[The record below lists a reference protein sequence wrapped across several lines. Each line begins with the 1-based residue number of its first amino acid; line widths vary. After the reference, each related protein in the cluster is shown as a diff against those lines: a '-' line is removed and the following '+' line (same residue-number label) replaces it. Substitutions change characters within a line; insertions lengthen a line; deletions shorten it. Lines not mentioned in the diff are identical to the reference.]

1 MNLQEIPTANAA
13 LNSLSALLLVL
24 GYLAIRS
31 DRRRLHRNLM
41 LSAFGVS
48 TLFLVSY
55 LYYHSQMGS
64 MRFQGVGAIRSFY
77 FAILISHSLLA
88 AAVPFLALGTVFL
101 GLKGRLDQHRR
112 LARWTLPIWLYVS
125 VTGVMVYYMLYR
137 L

>member
-1 MNLQEIPTANAA
+1 MNLQGIPTVNAA

-24 GYLAIRS
+24 GYFAIRS
-31 DRRRLHRNLM
+31 DRRRLHRQLM

-64 MRFQGVGAIRSFY
+64 MPFQGLGAIRTFY
-77 FAILISHSLLA
+77 FAILVSHSALA
-88 AAVPFLALGTVFL
+88 AAVPFLALGSVYL
-101 GLKGRLDQHRR
+101 GLTGRLERHRR
-112 LARWTLPIWLYVS
+112 LVRWTLPIWLYVS
-125 VTGVMVYYMLYR
+125 VTGVMVYWMLYQ